1 MKSLTKYI
9 VRLIEEDAEQVVG
22 DLELITLPDDVYDR
36 FIAACD
42 TNRPTCR

>member
-1 MKSLTKYI
+1 MKSLAKYI
-9 VRLIEEDAEQVVG
+9 VRLIEEDAEQVIR
-22 DLELITLPDDVYDR
+22 DPEPITLPDDVYDR